1 MKPIYAALPIFAA
14 AGIGAISANMETV
27 VHPVSNPVSLD
38 VHEDKAAASLLGQFR
53 TSTTGWLWLRTD
65 LYLHNGVQMRP
76 LTDAEKAAGQKGV
89 GAANEEEGA
98 ALGDDNLVTLV
109 PSEDKD
115 FRGVFGDI
123 EREVNAFKEMSNHEH
138 NSPQQTLPLFRIM
151 VWLDPGFLKGWRTGS
166 ALIASD
172 HSDHGTDL
180 AIKFLDEGLAKN
192 PGQPQLLTDQAVLFA
207 ARKRQFDQAVPRLEE
222 ARRNGL
228 ELLKH
233 LDEDGLESL
242 QLTYRWLTIC
252 LWYQAKVPDV
262 RVCAK
267 EGLQIFPGDPVLS
280 RMISRFSRPVARDE
294 FEEQVESVN
303 ELGDEH
309 EHEHESHNHEH

>member
-1 MKPIYAALPIFAA
+1 MKPILAALPILAA
-14 AGIGAISANMETV
+14 AGLGVVTANMETV
-27 VHPVSNPVSLD
+27 VHPVGNPVALD
-38 VHEDKAAASLLGQFR
+38 VHEEKAAASLLGQFR

-65 LYLHNGVQMRP
+65 LYLHNGVQLRP
-76 LTDAEKAAGQKGV
+76 LTDAEKASGQKGV
-89 GAANEEEGA
+89 GAMNEEEGA

-109 PSEDKD
+109 PSADKD
-115 FRGVFGDI
+115 FRGVLGDV
-123 EREVNAFKEMSNHEH
+123 ERAVNAYKDMTNHEH

-151 VWLDPGFLKGWRTGS
+151 VWLDPGFLKGWRTGA
-166 ALIASD
+166 ALIASN
-172 HSDHGTDL
+172 HSDQGTEM
-180 AIKFLDEGLAKN
+180 AIQFLDDGLAKN

-207 ARKRQFDQAVPRLEE
+207 ARKKQFDQAVPRLEE

-252 LWYQAKVPDV
+252 LWYQANVPAV
-262 RVCAK
+262 RAYSK

-280 RMISRFSRPVARDE
+280 RMISRFSRPIARDE
-294 FEEQVESVN
+294 LEGQLESKN
-303 ELGDEH
+303 EFVDEH
-309 EHEHESHNHEH
+309 HPEH